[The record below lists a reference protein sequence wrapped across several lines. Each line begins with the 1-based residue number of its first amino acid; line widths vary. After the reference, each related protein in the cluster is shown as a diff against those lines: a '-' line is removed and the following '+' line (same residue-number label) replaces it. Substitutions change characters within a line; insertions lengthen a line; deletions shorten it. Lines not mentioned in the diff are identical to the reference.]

1 MGAEKLI
8 SIMQRANQLP
18 VQNLTD
24 LVFGEVISIEPLLIK
39 VDNRFT
45 IGIDFLVLSQWV
57 KAVSIVVTIGDHSG
71 TIALSR
77 DLIVGDKV
85 RMLRINQG
93 QSFYVLER
101 ED

>member
-45 IGIDFLVLSQWV
+45 IGIDFLILSQCV
-57 KAVSIVVTIGDHSG
+57 KAVTIAVTIGDHSG

-77 DLIVGDKV
+77 DLIIGDKV